1 MARMLGRRTRT
12 RESPRAGL
20 TSARPSAR
28 PRRSWRQRPRRS
40 SWCLVYVPEEKKP
53 AMKALAAPTAQ
64 ALRGPTPD
72 RSTQLA
78 LRGPTPDKAPARPT
92 RTPQLPPKPAAA
104 ASTKRQAPKP
114 AAKGKAKAKVKAAAL
129 APASRQLLSQLSA
142 EQMRATWLELQS
154 KFGQEDGSDDE
165 LAGLE

>member
-1 MARMLGRRTRT
+1 MANYSLRDVATDASEWHRLELADYADTYAVGAIK
-12 RESPRAGL
+12 SG
-20 TSARPSAR
+20 
-28 PRRSWRQRPRRS
+28 

-53 AMKALAAPTAQ
+53 AMKALAAPKAQ